1 MTGDSWSSA
10 VRRRLGLGRL
20 LALGDVQDGAW
31 ITERAAVSVLRA
43 AAATLPGLAVTSLRL
58 APADPEGR
66 PEPPVPPPP
75 TALPAGPLRITAE
88 VAALGGHPLPELT
101 AALREVLFTASDD
114 RLGLPVSD
122 IDLTVTSLVDALP
135 APPSGGPPPDPA
147 EPPATPAATAAL
159 ATPGVAHLTAE
170 LGPPVH
176 TSAAHVRVELA
187 TTHHPLEVARAVR
200 EAVAR
205 ATPEADSVVV
215 LITWAGNFSPSATIE
230 GGDQNSARPAFEDG
244 RP

>member
-1 MTGDSWSSA
+1 MTGDSWTSA

-58 APADPEGR
+58 APADPESR

-88 VAALGGHPLPELT
+88 LTALGGHPLPELT
-101 AALREVLFTASDD
+101 EELRDALFTAADD

-122 IDLTVTSLVDALP
+122 IDLTVTSLLDALP
-135 APPSGGPPPDPA
+135 TPPPGGPSPGPA
-147 EPPATPAATAAL
+147 EPPATAAAAAAL

-176 TSAAHVRVELA
+176 TTAGHIRLELA

-205 ATPEADSVVV
+205 ATPEADSVAV
-215 LITWAGNFSPSATIE
+215 LITWAGVFSPSATIW
-230 GGDQNSARPAFEDG
+230 GGGQNSARPAFEDE